1 MCPRSSANA
10 LKAAERQRRALELR
24 RSGCTLQEIADQ
36 LGYAGPSGARR
47 AIETVLEKTLCHE
60 ATALR
65 VLESERLDRLQR
77 GLWPKAEQGDVRAV
91 EAVLKIM
98 SRRAKLFNLDAPK
111 THQLVIDE
119 DALDELSRQEAI
131 AQGLD
136 PEAVVAETRRILHEV
151 SKR

>member
-1 MCPRSSANA
+1 MCPKSSANH
-10 LKAAERQRRALELR
+10 LNAAERQRRALELR

-47 AIETVLEKTLCHE
+47 AIETALEKTLSHE
-60 ATALR
+60 ARALR

-77 GLWPKAEQGDVRAV
+77 GLWPKAEQGDIKAV

-98 SRRAKLFNLDAPK
+98 SRRAKLFNLDAPD
-111 THQLVIDE
+111 TRQLVIDE
-119 DALDELSRQEAI
+119 DALDELARQEAL

-136 PEAVVAETRRILHEV
+136 PEAVAAETRRILHEI
-151 SKR
+151 SK